1 MSTSFRS
8 TVGRPEAGQNQ
19 PDAASTACDLTILGN
34 GFFVVRDP
42 ASNTSYATQAG
53 HFSLDAKGYLVTN
66 TGARV
71 QGRINGALSTLG
83 DIQINAAD
91 SPQASTPGPTLL
103 CYAIDDQ
110 GKITVH
116 LSDGTSFLRGQI
128 MLQNFQD
135 PQALVCEG
143 NQLYS
148 NMSVAGPLPALA
160 APGSNGLGVIQTG
173 ILELSNA
180 EPLDYWPD

>member
-1 MSTSFRS
+1 MSTSSHS
-8 TVGRPEAGQNQ
+8 TVV
-19 PDAASTACDLTILGN
+19 ASTPEVGSPCELTILGN

-42 ASNTSYATQAG
+42 ATSTNYATQAG
-53 HFSLDAKGYLVTN
+53 HFTLDAKGYLVTD

-71 QGRINGALSTLG
+71 QGRINGVLSTLG
-83 DIQINAAD
+83 DIQINAANWQ
-91 SPQASTPGPTLL
+91 PPTFAPNPSMV
-103 CYAIDDQ
+103 CYTIDDE
-110 GKITVH
+110 GKITIH

-148 NMSVAGPLPALA
+148 NLSVAGPLPSMA
-160 APGSNGLGVIQTG
+160 APGSNGLGLIQTG
-173 ILELSNA
+173 ALEILSA
-180 EPLDYWPD
+180 RPLHYWLN

>member
-1 MSTSFRS
+1 MSESSHS
-8 TVGRPEAGQNQ
+8 TDVDNAIAAG
-19 PDAASTACDLTILGN
+19 AACDLTILGN

-42 ASNTSYATQAG
+42 SSNATFATQAG
-53 HFSLDAKGYLVTN
+53 HFSRDAKGYLVTES
-66 TGARV
+66 GARV
-71 QGRINGALSTLG
+71 QGRTNGALSAVG

-91 SPQASTPGPTLL
+91 LPSASAMLS
-103 CYAIDDQ
+103 YSIDDQ

-116 LSDGTSFLRGQI
+116 LADGTSFLRGQI

-143 NQLYS
+143 RQLYS
-148 NMSVAGPLPALA
+148 NMSVAGPLPTLA
-160 APGSNGLGVIQTG
+160 VPGSNGLGVIQTG

-180 EPLDYWPD
+180 KPLDYWPN

>member
-1 MSTSFRS
+1 MNTSFRS
-8 TVGRPEAGQNQ
+8 SDVVNTAAA
-19 PDAASTACDLTILGN
+19 DAACDLTILGN

-42 ASNTSYATQAG
+42 ASNTNYATQAG
-53 HFSLDAKGYLVTN
+53 HFNLDASGYLVTG

-71 QGRINGALSTLG
+71 QGRTNGALSTLG

-91 SPQASTPGPTLL
+91 SSSAPDMLS
-103 CYAIDDQ
+103 YSIDDL
-110 GKITVH
+110 GKITVQ

-143 NQLYS
+143 HQLYS
-148 NMSVAGPLPALA
+148 NMNVAGPLPTLA
-160 APGSNGLGVIQTG
+160 APGSNGLGVIQMG
-173 ILELSNA
+173 ILELSQS
-180 EPLDYWPD
+180 EPLDYWPN